1 MQTLTTIGTTSNSV
15 AVSYSR
21 GGDLFALN
29 GPASNIKGTTAI
41 GANDTSLLLTS
52 TSESAANAEGGWLN
66 VLTISSTNKV
76 GPLWSMAANATIL
89 KVGDS
94 FSYTAGY
101 KIYASSTATVATNQ
115 AVGSG

>member
-1 MQTLTTIGTTSNSV
+1 MQTLTTIGATSNSV

-41 GANDTSLLLTS
+41 GANDTSLLLK
-52 TSESAANAEGGWLN
+52 SESAANAEGGWLN
-66 VLTISSTNKV
+66 VLTNSYTNKES
-76 GPLWSMAANATIL
+76 PLWSMAANATIL